1 MKKITLLG
9 IVSATII
16 ALLSCTN
23 PSSVKSSPYNN
34 QQTAF
39 DRFLSDRNSHK
50 YDIGNDIQEAEFMK
64 QFEQDLFNYIDS
76 VKLFVNWTGTI
87 DNISTIETDN
97 ITQVKF
103 TIYYEREQ
111 FRKVKF
117 NCLYFVDN
125 DSLETDHIYN
135 TVKNISNYSTVY
147 FDGFIRTTNNNKV
160 KYHFNKPGDRLN
172 LGYPDYDFFIIEIGS
187 ANRGDSLSANLQDA
201 VECAYKITEP
211 LKLNFQ
217 KKISNAEQ
225 KARSNALEP
234 EFTAAKAK
242 LTKEEDS
249 YLKRLTK
256 ALAINF
262 LYGDD

>member
-1 MKKITLLG
+1 M
-9 IVSATII
+9 II

-64 QFEQDLFNYIDS
+64 QFEQDLFNYVDS

-97 ITQVKF
+97 NITRVKF

-147 FDGFIRTTNNNKV
+147 FDGLFVRQ
-160 KYHFNKPGDRLN
+160 
-172 LGYPDYDFFIIEIGS
+172 IIT
-187 ANRGDSLSANLQDA
+187 R
-201 VECAYKITEP
+201 
-211 LKLNFQ
+211 
-217 KKISNAEQ
+217 
-225 KARSNALEP
+225 
-234 EFTAAKAK
+234 
-242 LTKEEDS
+242 
-249 YLKRLTK
+249 
-256 ALAINF
+256 
-262 LYGDD
+262 